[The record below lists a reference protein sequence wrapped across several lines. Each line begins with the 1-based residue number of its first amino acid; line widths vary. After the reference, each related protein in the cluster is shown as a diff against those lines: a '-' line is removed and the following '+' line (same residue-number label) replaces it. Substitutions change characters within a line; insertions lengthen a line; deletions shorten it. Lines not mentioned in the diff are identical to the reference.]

1 MIFATVFASA
11 FIVSSVTL
19 TPVSLDP
26 RTPALSDPRP
36 LTQMSVRQRETALL
50 PLVRRATDC
59 IVRRVKADSRYRERM
74 RPGEVNDLIVDAMP
88 SCAPLLRAMIDT
100 HDRMYG
106 NGSGQAFLLGPYLD
120 ILPGAVA
127 QQVKLKPAAR

>member
-11 FIVSSVTL
+11 FIVSSVIT

-26 RTPALSDPRP
+26 RNPALSDPRP
-36 LTQMSVRQRETALL
+36 APQMSVRQRDTALL

-59 IVRRVKADSRYRERM
+59 IVRRVKADPRYGDMM

-100 HDRMYG
+100 HDQMYG
-106 NGSGQAFLLGPYLD
+106 KGSGQAFLLGPYLD
-120 ILPGAVA
+120 ILPAAVS
-127 QQVKLKPAAR
+127 QQSRLKPASR

>member
-1 MIFATVFASA
+1 MVLKTVYAYA
-11 FIVSSVTL
+11 FIVQSLVS
-19 TPVSLDP
+19 PASLDSS
-26 RTPALSDPRP
+26 TPAISNPRVLP
-36 LTQMSVRQRETALL
+36 QISVQQRETALL
-50 PLVRRATDC
+50 PLVRRATEC
-59 IVRRVKADSRYRERM
+59 IVREVKADPRYGDSL

-88 SCAPLLRAMIDT
+88 NCAPALRALIDT

-106 NGSGQAFLLGPYLD
+106 RGSGEAFLLGPYLD